1 VPGYRLQLSHINQ
14 PEIGT
19 SDLPIMNRITGMDV
33 EPGLSIVIRSYN
45 TGPMTLEEVRRFF
58 AEEIHYFANVKNPA
72 LVAAFQSVP
81 REKFVGPGPWKIGLT
96 GFVETPDADPRHVYH
111 NLPISLDESRNLNNG
126 QPGALAVWID
136 ALELKTGERV
146 YHLGGGVGYY
156 DAILAEVV
164 GRTGAVLVTEV
175 DTDLAARAQGNLA
188 NYANVTVH
196 AVDGSE
202 FDPGDC
208 DAILIN
214 AGCTHLDPC
223 WLDRL
228 RDGGRLMVPLT
239 IKTEVPGMASER
251 QANLG
256 AGRMVKV
263 VRHGH
268 SFTAAAH
275 SPIAIFSCTSM
286 RDAESE
292 ANLRKAMGKGLIAK
306 LQSVRRDPHQPD
318 ETCVLHRNDVCLSAA
333 FSAVKP

>member
-1 VPGYRLQLSHINQ
+1 
-14 PEIGT
+14 
-19 SDLPIMNRITGMDV
+19 MNRITGMDV

-164 GRTGAVLVTEV
+164 GRTGAVVVTEV

-286 RDAESE
+286 RDAGSE

>member
-1 VPGYRLQLSHINQ
+1 LR
-14 PEIGT
+14 
-19 SDLPIMNRITGMDV
+19 
-33 EPGLSIVIRSYN
+33 IVIRPYN
-45 TGPMTLEEVRRFF
+45 TGPMTLKEVRRFF
-58 AEEIHYFANVKNPA
+58 AEEIQYFANVKNPA
-72 LVAAFQSVP
+72 LVAAFESVP
-81 REKFVGPGPWKIGLT
+81 REKFIGPGPWKIGLA

-164 GRTGAVLVTEV
+164 GRTGAVVVSEV
-175 DTDLAARAQGNLA
+175 DTDLATRAQRNLA
-188 NYANVTVH
+188 NYPNVTAH
-196 AVDGSE
+196 AVDGTE

-214 AGCTHLDPC
+214 AGCTHLHPC

-228 RDGGRLMVPLT
+228 RDGGRLMIPLT
-239 IKTEVPGMASER
+239 IKTELPGMAPER
-251 QANLG
+251 QTNIG
-256 AGRMVKV
+256 AGMMVKV
-263 VRHGH
+263 VRRGL

-275 SPIAIFSCTSM
+275 SPVAIFSCTSM

-292 ANLRKAMGKGLIAK
+292 ANLRKAMGMGLIAK
-306 LQSVRRDPHQPD
+306 LQSVRRDAHQPD
-318 ETCVLHRNDVCLSAA
+318 ETCMLHCKDVCMSAIV
-333 FSAVKP
+333 SAVRP

>member
-1 VPGYRLQLSHINQ
+1 
-14 PEIGT
+14 
-19 SDLPIMNRITGMDV
+19 MDV